1 MRITFKTLQENCS
14 HQAAIKN
21 GKKMCGYQAQCW
33 DDWVVC
39 NKKNCPILNS
49 VELPKEIE
57 GQMSL
62 EDFFE
67 KERV

>member
-1 MRITFKTLQENCS
+1 MKISFKTLQENCS
-14 HQAAIKN
+14 HQGAIRD
-21 GKKMCGYQAQCW
+21 GQKMCVYQAHCW

-39 NKKNCPILNS
+39 NTKNCPILNP
-49 VELPKEIE
+49 VKPPKEIE